1 MIVRMWIPEWTSIEK
16 PVQAQILRDVKDM
29 DWKCKHQKD
38 GFVKLKSYIE
48 PKTNVWIVEVTV
60 KDQTVKVPRLARSR
74 IA

>member
-1 MIVRMWIPEWTSIEK
+1 M
-16 PVQAQILRDVKDM
+16 RDVKDI

-38 GFVKLKSYIE
+38 GYVKLKSYIE

-60 KDQTVKVPRLARSR
+60 KDKSVKVPRLARSR